1 MYMSTKDSAEDFVG
15 CLTGNLRA
23 AARLATRRYDAAL
36 REHGLRITQIAIM
49 AQVQRH
55 GPVSMTHLGLA
66 LASER
71 SVIARDV
78 AILERDGLLNV
89 AVDPDDQR
97 ARAITLTKD
106 GNKRLR
112 AAAPA
117 WRRAQ
122 HDMRRA
128 LGPALAAQLLD
139 VTRNVVTALEEG

>member
-1 MYMSTKDSAEDFVG
+1 MYMAATDSAEDFVG
-15 CLTGNLRA
+15 CLAGNLRA

-36 REHGLRITQIAIM
+36 RKHGLRITQIAIM

-55 GPVSMTHLGLA
+55 GPISMTQLGLA

-78 AILERDGLLNV
+78 AILERDGMLNV
-89 AVDPDDQR
+89 TVDPDDQR

-106 GNKRLR
+106 GTKRLR

-122 HDMRRA
+122 SDMRRA
-128 LGPALAAQLLD
+128 LGPALAAQLLAVTLD
-139 VTRNVVTALEEG
+139 VVVALEDT